1 MARLEDYGARL
12 RFPKNNPDDYK
23 GVMEF
28 RRITIAPPEVEVGN
42 LANFFEQ
49 WLSVS
54 LDDNNSQQEI
64 EVPTTPGSDSI
75 ITGRRT
81 HTNSYPNV
89 SLYLPQAITLNDGVA
104 YDNTVQLGI
113 VGAAAEAG
121 INNNSGISTA
131 IVNGVARGLSSFSDL
146 FFGAATPDMAR
157 LAVVRAQQM
166 GPVPGAIQDAVS
178 SALRTAVNPNRR
190 TLFRA
195 VNAREFSFQFK
206 MVASSPEEAIDI
218 DSIINFFRTEMY
230 PESIGDDLS
239 IGYIYPNMFDIRMKY
254 ADKKVGYSFLPCYLS
269 SIQTVINPSSMSFH
283 RDGKPSEVDITLTF
297 LEERTLAK
305 KDIRE
310 GK

>member
-1 MARLEDYGARL
+1 MARLEDYGAKL
-12 RFPKNNPDDYK
+12 RFPKDFPDDYK

-42 LANFFEQ
+42 LGDFFQQ

-54 LDDNNSQQEI
+54 LDDTNPTQEI
-64 EVPTTPGSDSI
+64 ETPKTPGNDSI
-75 ITGRRT
+75 VVGRRT
-81 HTNSYPNV
+81 HINSYPNV
-89 SLYLPQAITLNDGVA
+89 SLYLPQAITLNDGVV

-113 VGAAAEAG
+113 AGAATEAA
-121 INNNSGISTA
+121 INSGSGVSTA
-131 IVNGVARGLSSFSDL
+131 IVNGIAKGVSSFSDL
-146 FFGAATPDMAR
+146 FLGASTPDMAR
-157 LAVVRAQQM
+157 LAVARAGQY
-166 GPVPGAIQDAVS
+166 VPIPGVGEGVEA
-178 SALRTAVNPNRR
+178 ALRTTVNPNRR

-195 VNAREFSFQFK
+195 VAAREFSFQFK
-206 MVASSPEEAIDI
+206 MVASSADEAVEIDN
-218 DSIINFFRTEMY
+218 IINFFRTEMY
-230 PESIGDDLS
+230 PESIGEELS

-269 SIQTVINPSSMSFH
+269 SMQTVINPTSMSFH
-283 RDGKPSEVDITLTF
+283 KDGKPSEVDITLTF